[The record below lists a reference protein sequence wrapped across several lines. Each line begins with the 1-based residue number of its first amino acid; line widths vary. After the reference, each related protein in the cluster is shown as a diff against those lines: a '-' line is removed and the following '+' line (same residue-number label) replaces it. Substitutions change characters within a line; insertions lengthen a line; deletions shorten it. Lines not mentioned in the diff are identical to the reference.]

1 MPPHERIQGY
11 FTDEAQ
17 IFLEDQTAFLVQ
29 MIQSLVSSIRSDGG
43 VNAIT
48 AELASIAT
56 VVGKVIQAT
65 ESNMNGASDAAAQLR
80 QEAEGIVRKL
90 EACRERVLD
99 AGERG
104 AELAREQA
112 PEGEWK
118 AWTQGLP
125 PVAFEIARETKELVR
140 VVDGLDEDEDDFA

>member
-1 MPPHERIQGY
+1 
-11 FTDEAQ
+11 
-17 IFLEDQTAFLVQ
+17 

-56 VVGKVIQAT
+56 IVGKVIQAT
-65 ESNMNGASDAAAQLR
+65 ESNMDGASEAAEQLR
-80 QEAEGIVRKL
+80 HEAEGIVHKL

-99 AGERG
+99 AGDRA
-104 AELAREQA
+104 AELEREQA
-112 PEGEWK
+112 TEGEWK
-118 AWTQGLP
+118 TWKQGLP

-140 VVDGLDEDEDDFA
+140 VVDGLDEDDEEENFA

>member
-1 MPPHERIQGY
+1 MSYTNAP
-11 FTDEAQ
+11 Q

-29 MIQSLVSSIRSDGG
+29 MIQSLVSSIRSDSG
-43 VNAIT
+43 VGSII
-48 AELASIAT
+48 AELASIAA
-56 VVGKVIQAT
+56 VVEKVMQAT
-65 ESNMNGASDAAAQLR
+65 ETSMDGTSDAAAQLR

-112 PEGEWK
+112 PEAEWK
-118 AWTQGLP
+118 VWTQGLP

-140 VVDGLDEDEDDFA
+140 VVDGLDEEEEDFA